1 MSNSAGAGEH
11 SHEGCYNG
19 ETTYYATENADN
31 DSTTIITGMDRGAR
45 RITMQ
50 NVLGIQ

>member
-1 MSNSAGAGEH
+1 MSNSAGTGTLMKVATK
-11 SHEGCYNG
+11 
-19 ETTYYATENADN
+19 ETTYYATENADD